1 MSFTTENELS
11 TFDFSQSAVS
21 EIQLL
26 NNRVVIKVMD
36 VIISKDNSQNREYRS
51 MATDDL
57 TLELLQVEG
66 VKVIRDGY
74 TIYNM
79 DDSIREQQPDTELSQ
94 EEYMALLPE
103 LKGCPIDK
111 IEKKETDYYMYI
123 DTDNQTEGYTFQV
136 TAREDRQEWER
147 FRNLPQEY
155 R

>member
-1 MSFTTENELS
+1 MSFTTKNEIS

-21 EIQLL
+21 EIQMLDQ
-26 NNRVVIKVMD
+26 RVVIKVID
-36 VIISKDNSQNREYRS
+36 VIISKDNSQNTEYRS

-57 TLELLQVEG
+57 ILELLQVEK
-66 VKVIRDGY
+66 VRVIRDGY

-79 DDSIREQQPDTELSQ
+79 DDSIREQQPDVELSQ
-94 EEYMALLPE
+94 EEYMKLLPE

-111 IEKKETDYYMYI
+111 IEKKEEDYYMYI
-123 DTDNQTEGYTFQV
+123 DTDQQTEGYTFQV
-136 TAREDRQEWER
+136 TAQEDRQEWER

>member
-21 EIQLL
+21 EMQLQ
-26 NNRVVIKVMD
+26 NNRVVVKVMD
-36 VIISKDNSQNREYRS
+36 VIISRDNSQNREYRS

>member
-74 TIYNM
+74 TI
-79 DDSIREQQPDTELSQ
+79 
-94 EEYMALLPE
+94 
-103 LKGCPIDK
+103 
-111 IEKKETDYYMYI
+111 
-123 DTDNQTEGYTFQV
+123 
-136 TAREDRQEWER
+136 
-147 FRNLPQEY
+147 
-155 R
+155 

>member
-1 MSFTTENELS
+1 MSFTTQNELN

-21 EIQLL
+21 EIQISDR
-26 NNRVVIKVMD
+26 RVVIKVID
-36 VIISKDNSQNREYRS
+36 VIISKDNSQNTEYRS
-51 MATDDL
+51 MATDDM
-57 TLELLQVEG
+57 TLELLQVEK

-79 DDSIREQQPDTELSQ
+79 DDSIREEQPDVELSR
-94 EEYMALLPE
+94 EEYMKLLPK

-111 IEKKETDYYMYI
+111 IEKIGADYYMYV
-123 DTDNQTEGYTFQV
+123 DTDEQTEGYTFQV
-136 TAREDRQEWER
+136 TAKEDRQEWER